1 MHDVLLQCRFDMQNL
16 KGKSVTILKLLIR
29 AIYCRQAETHSSI
42 RLDSTS
48 KKVEMLILKK
58 CEKIVW
64 RYYASKWLDTLFQG
78 MPLQWCVQELQKML
92 KTLVPKVWVRYMM
105 YIMRGNH
112 RWDFLPNCIS
122 ARMSFSWPKMA

>member
-1 MHDVLLQCRFDMQNL
+1 MQNL

-48 KKVEMLILKK
+48 KKLEMLILRK

-64 RYYASKWLDTLFQG
+64 RYYASKWLDTFFQG
-78 MPLQWCVQELQKML
+78 MPLQIQGPSCFKDLRKLFQILGLQE
-92 KTLVPKVWVRYMM
+92 
-105 YIMRGNH
+105 
-112 RWDFLPNCIS
+112 
-122 ARMSFSWPKMA
+122 